1 MSKLDNLVRSKG
13 YKNFMAKLYGI
24 GAAIVILGAMFKIMH
39 WPGADLMIVV
49 GMSTE
54 AIIFLFS
61 AIEPLHVEY
70 DWSLVYPELAGMD
83 HGEAELHSDDDDDDD
98 DDDEVR
104 EHISIPSGRRNVGGA
119 GVVMQMNDP
128 LSQQLDKMLEDAKI
142 GPELLES
149 LGKGMQNL
157 ADSANS
163 LNGMTTA
170 VAATDRFVSN
180 MDNAAEAITELTDA
194 YHRNAASINKDS
206 ETSEAYL
213 DSLKDATNSVATLS
227 NIYKETAQTL
237 AKGDISYVEEL
248 KKMATSLSSIN
259 AMYEIQLQNS
269 TSQLEATKQVQ
280 DKIQNMVVNFANSAD
295 DVLKYKEQVDA
306 LSRKV
311 AELNKVYGNMLAAM
325 QTRI

>member
-98 DDDEVR
+98 DEEGR
-104 EHISIPSGRRNVGGA
+104 EHISIPSGRRNVGG